1 MRRSQGVHEQ
11 LIEAWIPITL
21 TAAFLQNA
29 RSSLQKHLKGS
40 LSTSAAA
47 YVRFLYAFPFV
58 LLYLAILRYGAELEF
73 PEVNGRFLFFAGLG
87 STAQIVA
94 TALLIH
100 LFSFRNFVV
109 ATAYSKTET
118 IQAAAAGMLI
128 LSDPITSWALLAIV
142 VSLVGV
148 MLLAIAK
155 RELGVREFFSS
166 LFRKT
171 AGIGLASG
179 AGFGLAAVSYRAAS
193 LSLDGSFVASAAYT
207 LAVSLLLQTVTMGLY
222 LRLAEP
228 GQLTLVFR
236 SWRISGA
243 VGLAGMSASA
253 CWFTAMTI
261 RNAAHVKALGQV
273 ELIFAFVVTA
283 VFFRERITSR
293 EVLGVLLVVTGIL
306 VLLLR
311 G

>member
-1 MRRSQGVHEQ
+1 MFETWV
-11 LIEAWIPITL
+11 PITIA
-21 TAAFLQNA
+21 AAFFQNV

-47 YVRFLYAFPFV
+47 YVRFIYALPFV
-58 LLYLAILRYGAELEF
+58 LIYLAILRYGAGYDF
-73 PEVNGRFLFFAGLG
+73 PEFNRRFLCFAILG
-87 STAQIVA
+87 SAAQIAA

-128 LSDPITSWALLAIV
+128 LSDTMTPWALLAIV
-142 VSLVGV
+142 VSLAGV
-148 MLLAIAK
+148 MLLALAK
-155 RELGVREFFSS
+155 RELGVRELFSS

-193 LSLDGSFVASAAYT
+193 LSLGGGFVASAACT
-207 LAVSLLLQTVTMGLY
+207 LAFALLLQTVAMGLY
-222 LRLAEP
+222 LRVREP

-261 RNAAHVKALGQV
+261 QNAAHVKALGQV
-273 ELIFAFVVTA
+273 ELLFAFVVTA
-283 VFFRERITSR
+283 VFFRERVTGR

>member
-1 MRRSQGVHEQ
+1 MFETWV
-11 LIEAWIPITL
+11 PITIA
-21 TAAFLQNA
+21 AAFFQNV

-40 LSTSAAA
+40 LSTPAAA
-47 YVRFLYAFPFV
+47 YVRFAYALPFV
-58 LLYLAILRYGAELEF
+58 FLYLAILRFGAGYDF
-73 PEVNGRFLFFAGLG
+73 PEFNRRFLFFVVLG
-87 STAQIVA
+87 STAQIA
-94 TALLIH
+94 GTALLIH

-118 IQAAAAGMLI
+118 IQAAVAGMLI
-128 LSDPITSWALLAIV
+128 LSDSMTAWALLAIV
-142 VSLVGV
+142 VSLAGV
-148 MLLAIAK
+148 MLLAIAR
-155 RELGVREFFSS
+155 RELGVRELLAS

-193 LSLDGSFVASAAYT
+193 LSLGGNYVASAACT
-207 LAVSLLLQTVTMGLY
+207 LAAALLLQTVAMGLY
-222 LRLAEP
+222 LRLREP

-261 RNAAHVKALGQV
+261 QNAAHVKALGQV
-273 ELIFAFVVTA
+273 ELLFAFLVSTA
-283 VFFRERITSR
+283 FFRERVTGR
-293 EVLGVLLVVTGIL
+293 ELLGVVLVVTGIL
-306 VLLLR
+306 ILLLR

>member
-1 MRRSQGVHEQ
+1 MFETWV
-11 LIEAWIPITL
+11 PITIA
-21 TAAFLQNA
+21 AAFFQNA

-47 YVRFLYAFPFV
+47 YVRFFYALPFV
-58 LLYLAILRYGAELEF
+58 LLYLAILRFGAEYDF
-73 PEVNGRFLFFAGLG
+73 PEFNRRFLFFVVLG
-87 STAQIVA
+87 STAQIA
-94 TALLIH
+94 GTALLIH

-118 IQAAAAGMLI
+118 IQAAIAGMLI
-128 LSDPITSWALLAIV
+128 LSDSITAWALLAIV
-142 VSLVGV
+142 VSLAGV
-148 MLLAIAK
+148 MLLAIARRQLAA
-155 RELGVREFFSS
+155 RELLAS
-166 LFRKT
+166 LFGRT

-179 AGFGLAAVSYRAAS
+179 AGFGLAAVSYRAGS
-193 LSLDGSFVASAAYT
+193 LSLGGDYVASAACT
-207 LAVSLLLQTVTMGLY
+207 LAAALLFQTVTMGLY
-222 LRLAEP
+222 LRLREP

-261 RNAAHVKALGQV
+261 QNAAHVKALGQV
-273 ELIFAFVVTA
+273 ELLFAFMVSTA
-283 VFFRERITSR
+283 FFRERVTGR
-293 EVLGVLLVVTGIL
+293 ELLGVLLVVTGIL
-306 VLLLR
+306 ILLLR